1 MLKFGAARVPFN
13 WANGIPLAGYI
24 NRTLP
29 ANRQHMPLYARAVV
43 LSSGASTLCLISAEV
58 LSVDSTLT
66 SRVREQINRATG
78 IPPDAIML
86 SATHTHASVG
96 GLTHFPVPTV
106 NDAVLGAYS
115 PALVDQFTAAAL
127 AAVQAALATQVDATL
142 SYGIAFTDGIAA
154 NRRDPHGAADP
165 TAPFLIAHDANN
177 QIIGGIFSFA
187 CHPTILSADNRLY
200 SGDLIGTAAA
210 FLEAQWRHVLPLT
223 GAAGDI
229 STRFTRRESSTA
241 EVERMASLL
250 AEAILTAPRHLQ
262 PDETLACVRQP
273 ITLPVKPLQPRAAL
287 EQSLAYAQ
295 TRLAALQNPAERRV
309 VEAEIEGL
317 HMQLNMGERPAAL
330 TSEVQVFCIGGA
342 YVVSLP
348 GEFFVEYGLELTQT
362 LAPAPVLIAG
372 YANDYLGYVTTPQA
386 ATGYEADTAVLLP
399 EAGHLVLTAA
409 AALARQLQAHTQSSG
424 AV

>member
-1 MLKFGAARVPFN
+1 MLKFGAARVPLN
-13 WANGIPLAGYI
+13 WAKGIPLAGYI
-24 NRTLP
+24 NRTQP
-29 ANRQHMPLYARAVV
+29 ANGQHMPLYARAVV
-43 LSSGASTLCLISAEV
+43 LSSGTATLCLISAEV
-58 LSVDSTLT
+58 LSVDAALT
-66 SRVREQINRATG
+66 SRVRAAVTRATG
-78 IPPDAIML
+78 IPADAIML
-86 SATHTHASVG
+86 TATHTHASVG

-106 NDAVLGAYS
+106 NDAVLGTYS

-127 AAVQAALATQVDATL
+127 AAVQGALAAQVDATL
-142 SYGIAFTDGIAA
+142 SYGVALTHGIAA

-165 TAPFLIAHDANN
+165 TAPFLIARDAN
-177 QIIGGIFSFA
+177 QHTIGGIFSFA
-187 CHPTILSADNRLY
+187 CHPTILSADNLLY

-210 FLEAQWRHVLPLT
+210 ELEAHWGHVLPLT

-229 STRFTRRESSTA
+229 STRFTRRESTTA
-241 EVERMASLL
+241 EVERMAQSL

-262 PDETLACVRQP
+262 PDETLAFARQP

-287 EQSLAYAQ
+287 EHALEDAQS
-295 TRLAALQNPAERRV
+295 RLDALPNPAERRV

-317 HMQLNMGERPAAL
+317 HMQLSMGERPAAL
-330 TSEVQVFCIGGA
+330 TSEVQVFRVGGA
-342 YVVSLP
+342 YILSLP
-348 GEFFVEYGLELTQT
+348 GEFFVEYGLELAQT
-362 LAPAPVLIAG
+362 LAPAPLLIAG

-399 EAGHLVLTAA
+399 AAGRIVLNAA